1 MIDGIGKAGAGR
13 LALVRGGAADRS
25 AELGKAGDPTTR
37 AQGPTSPIAAMAA
50 EGAPIDSARVAAIRA
65 AIAEGRYPVD
75 SARIAA
81 AMIEVDLPLFDGK

>member
-25 AELGKAGDPTTR
+25 AEIGKPGEAAARTGAP
-37 AQGPTSPIAAMAA
+37 ASPVAAMAA
-50 EGAPIDSARVAAIRA
+50 EGAPIDSSKVAAIRA

-75 SARIAA
+75 PARIAA
-81 AMIEVDLPLFDGK
+81 AMIEVDLPLYAGQ